1 MCKACWIAI
10 ACVLLAVS
18 FARPAPST
26 AAPAAGSHAC
36 GHTVG
41 ERVALL
47 GEGDDPDVFLWDSRF
62 RLAAYQTGS
71 WDVDRALL
79 PHARLIAA
87 GTRAVVIACVPNF
100 VHPKY
105 RSGTDDAVGVRI
117 SRGKLKGTTGWALG
131 SDVRA
136 LRLRRW
142 RARSY

>member
-1 MCKACWIAI
+1 MSKRCWIVVAL
-10 ACVLLAVS
+10 VLLALS
-18 FARPAPST
+18 LGGSPPTPA
-26 AAPAAGSHAC
+26 AAPAGASAC
-36 GHTVG
+36 GYAIG

-117 SRGKLKGTTGWALG
+117 SHGRLKGTTGWALG
-131 SDVRA
+131 AD
-136 LRLRRW
+136 LRVLRPR
-142 RARSY
+142 R